1 MRMELDIGSREMN
14 DLRPARSAAS
24 ENLLELRYPPSLRRK
39 RVWAFWG
46 CIAFTALGLYGALD
60 PSQTGRIAAAA
71 LALGFG
77 AGAVY
82 LVVTHGRLRS
92 RFIVSRAGIARL
104 APDGTETAIPWDS
117 IAKVRHRPFAEQL
130 VISSTDAHRT
140 TIRAED
146 GLELLDYMEHCARER
161 RFVDLD
167 QFGNKKRTD
176 ERRQN
181 ARDIR
186 QLGWWCLGFVV
197 LAGALRAW
205 IGPDDDSF
213 GKLQYFLVLMIGG
226 TWALFGFRLWR
237 GSKFGSSPDG
247 GPAPGYRR
255 DGRFAID
262 LAFACSIPVLV
273 LGVDLSATRA
283 IGTALLMLAVLI
295 GAPLGAAWWSRRA
308 K

>member
-1 MRMELDIGSREMN
+1 MPHRRLNHR
-14 DLRPARSAAS
+14 RPADPAESID
-24 ENLLELRYPPSLRRK
+24 LRYPPSLRRK
-39 RVWAFWG
+39 RVWTFWG

-82 LVVTHGRLRS
+82 LVLTHGRLRS

-104 APDGTETAIPWDS
+104 APDGTETTIPWDR

-130 VISSTDAHRT
+130 VISSTDAQRT

-167 QFGNKKRTD
+167 QFANGKRAD

-186 QLGWWCLGFVV
+186 QLGWCCLALVV

-213 GKLQYFLVLMIGG
+213 GKVQYLLVLVIGG

-237 GSKFGSSPDG
+237 GAKFGNSPGG

-262 LAFACSIPVLV
+262 LAFACSVPVLV

-283 IGTALLMLAVLI
+283 IGAALLMLAVFI